1 MKKIFIS
8 IACTLFLSIGSLAA
22 ADSLP
27 LTSTLKFHG
36 AGIYLG
42 GDEPQFGEFWGIGV
56 IHHELEVADLD
67 WNTTYDWTLDYEI
80 HTKGLYKYDGER
92 VKSFD
97 ISKTR
102 LGIELGTF
110 SLADS
115 GHGYKLLDSRNYI
128 ERSTSNS
135 GIFSGISTMHF
146 GDWNEGTLLLGL
158 SKPIDDLQG
167 AIAGIKGEVRINANA
182 VAPVPEPAT
191 MLLFGTG
198 LAGLAGFSFKR
209 KKK

>member
-8 IACTLFLSIGSLAA
+8 IACTVFLSIGSLAA

-42 GDEPQFGEFWGIGV
+42 GDRPQFGSSWGIGF
-56 IHHELEVADLD
+56 IHHKLEVADLD

-80 HTKGLYKYDGER
+80 HAIGAYKFESEPH
-92 VKSFD
+92 KSFYLNESGDD
-97 ISKTR
+97 IR
-102 LGIELGTF
+102 LGTF
-110 SLADS
+110 ALAGS
-115 GHGYKLLDSRNYI
+115 PGEKLFNAKNHF
-128 ERSTSNS
+128 ERSLSSLGN
-135 GIFSGISTMHF
+135 IPGISSMHF
-146 GDWNEGTLLLGL
+146 GDWGEGTLLLGL
-158 SKPIDDLQG
+158 SIPVTGLEG

-182 VAPVPEPAT
+182 IAPVPEPAT

>member
-1 MKKIFIS
+1 MKKISFS
-8 IACTLFLSIGSLAA
+8 IACAMFLSIGSLAA

-42 GDEPQFGEFWGIGV
+42 GDEPQFGSSWGFGF
-56 IHHELEVADLD
+56 IHHEMEVANLD
-67 WNTTYDWTLDYEI
+67 WDTIYDWTLDYKI
-80 HTKGLYKYDGER
+80 GVKGFSKFKDGPYQA
-92 VKSFD
+92 FD
-97 ISKTR
+97 IRKTDY
-102 LGIELGTF
+102 GIKLGTF
-110 SLADS
+110 SLAGGS
-115 GHGYKLLDSRNYI
+115 GDKLLDASNHI
-128 ERSTSNS
+128 ARSISST
-135 GIFSGISTMHF
+135 GIFSGISSMHF
-146 GDWNEGTLLLGL
+146 GDWDEGTLLLGL
-158 SKPIDDLQG
+158 SEPIARLQA